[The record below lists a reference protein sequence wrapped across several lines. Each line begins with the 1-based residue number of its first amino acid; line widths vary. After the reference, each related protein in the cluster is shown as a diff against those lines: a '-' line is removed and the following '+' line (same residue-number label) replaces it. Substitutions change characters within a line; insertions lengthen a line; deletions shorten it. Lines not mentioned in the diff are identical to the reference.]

1 MHGAGGG
8 PNRALRGAHL
18 VGLFKQVSGV
28 VCEFRHLFQLIIFP
42 SAVVDV
48 CGPIRELHA
57 RDLQDSLHLIEVVS
71 GLRDEDGRLDV
82 LDEML
87 SHHAVMRVLFV
98 ILGAFTVG

>member
-8 PNRALRGAHL
+8 PDRTLRGANL

-28 VCEFRHLFQLIIFP
+28 VCEFCHLFQLTIFS
-42 SAVVDV
+42 SAVIDV
-48 CGPIRELHA
+48 CGPVGELHA
-57 RDLQDSLHLIEVVS
+57 RDLQDGLHLIEVVS
-71 GLRDEDGRLDV
+71 GLRDKDGRLDV

-98 ILGAFTVG
+98 ILGALAVG